1 MGLTVWYEPPPG
13 APRSNLNRGGYYV
26 ESART
31 PAFITKLSK
40 ARPITIIPAAVC
52 AIAAFC
58 YVPLSKYPYIFVQQV
73 LFIVLHKNNSNSRVC
88 LLTTNFLLPSKS
100 PTPTTAIS
108 VGQTGLPSTMS
119 PEHVAAQRAYMR
131 YHNMNPIFGIS
142 SKRARAADPDP

>member
-13 APRSNLNRGGYYV
+13 GPRTHLNRGGYYV

-31 PAFITKLSK
+31 PAIIQKLSK
-40 ARPITIIPAAVC
+40 ARQTTVILPVVA

-58 YVPLSKYPYIFVQQV
+58 YVPLSKYRSSYCLKVFPF
-73 LFIVLHKNNSNSRVC
+73 SWSWMSS
-88 LLTTNFLLPSKS
+88 LLTIIIITLNYYNTEL
-100 PTPTTAIS
+100 T
-108 VGQTGLPSTMS
+108 VGQKGLPHTMN

>member
-13 APRSNLNRGGYYV
+13 APRSNLNRGGFYV

-40 ARPITIIPAAVC
+40 ARPITIIPVAVC
-52 AIAAFC
+52 TIAAFC
-58 YVPLSKYPYIFVQQV
+58 FVPLSKYPVY
-73 LFIVLHKNNSNSRVC
+73 IVLQINIYNLRFNLQPFPFPFLDNDKI
-88 LLTTNFLLPSKS
+88 LT
-100 PTPTTAIS
+100 TTAIS
-108 VGQTGLPSTMS
+108 VGQKGLPSTMS